1 MNIKTRDSLCTI
13 KTFDRAKTLG
23 QKVKKGA
30 GEVKEYGAELQN
42 PHYESANEYAG
53 NTVENTEGRMAKNLA
68 YSAGKVGNW
77 GIRETRK
84 NLPRWRGR
92 LGKGRRTQQNL
103 RSLPALQRPSLPKP
117 ASRSTARS
125 ARCAAQSAAG
135 FARKTTKAVV
145 TAVKATVF
153 AIKETVA
160 AIAAGGWIAV
170 VVILLLCMTG
180 FVLASVFGIFAPTPG
195 NKGGVTIPE
204 TVRELRAEYEGQI
217 AELRQQGNYDGCFV
231 TGEPC
236 EWQLAVAVYAV
247 KTNGAGEVV
256 TFDEKKAEVLKEIY
270 RNLNRIDWHAE
281 QIVVIE
287 THLEPQPDGS
297 IAPAEREVEKCY
309 LYIDTV
315 SLTAEDAAT
324 LYGFDADQR
333 EQLFALLSDRNKEM
347 WEGLLS

>member
-13 KTFDRAKTLG
+13 KTFDRAKALG

-68 YSAGKVGNW
+68 YSAGKLGNW

-84 NLPRWRGR
+84 NLPRWRSR
-92 LGKGRRTQQNL
+92 FGKGRRTQQDL
-103 RSLPALQRPSLPKP
+103 HPLPVPQRPSLAKP
-117 ASRSTARS
+117 SSKSAARS

-135 FARKTTKAVV
+135 FVRKTTKAVV
-145 TAVKATVF
+145 TAVKATVS

-160 AIAAGGWIAV
+160 AIVAGGWIAV
-170 VVILLLCMTG
+170 AVILLLCMTG
-180 FVLASVFGIFAPTPG
+180 FVLASVFGIFAPTTG
-195 NKGGVTIPE
+195 NKGGVTIPQ
-204 TVRELRAEYEGQI
+204 TVRELRAEYDGRI
-217 AELRQQGNYDGCFV
+217 AELRQQGNYEGCFV

-281 QIVVIE
+281 QIVVVE

-297 IAPAEREVEKCY
+297 IAPVEREVEKCY

-315 SLTAEDAAT
+315 SLTAEDAAN
-324 LYGFDADQR
+324 LYGFDVRQK
-333 EQLFALLSDRNKEM
+333 EQLDELLSDRHRMM
-347 WEGLLS
+347 WGS